1 VTIARIFFPQ
11 KMEAGDR
18 CTLTGEDRQY
28 VTSVLRMRKDERL
41 LLFNGAGCEY
51 EAIILGQDQERV
63 QLEIIRKAAIQPSA
77 LQITLAQSLPKAR
90 KMDFII
96 EKASELGASRIIP
109 FCSSRSVPHLTPDKT
124 AAKQIRWQKIARE
137 AARKC
142 HSGGI
147 PEVSDILTWENML
160 RASENR
166 ERDSTKK
173 IIFWEEETRINL
185 KQVLRNKK
193 NEQSR
198 DFFLIVGPEGGFA
211 REEIELAERMGF
223 TSVSLGRQILK
234 VETAALAILAMI
246 QYERGSFD
254 ADGQEDGGL

>member
-1 VTIARIFFPQ
+1 LTIARIFFPQ

-18 CTLTGEDRQY
+18 CALTGEDRQY
-28 VTSVLRMRKDERL
+28 VVSVLRMRKNERL
-41 LLFNGAGCEY
+41 LLFDGAGCEY
-51 EAIILGQDQERV
+51 DAVILGKDQERV
-63 QLEIIRKAAIQPSA
+63 QLEIVKKATVPGNA
-77 LQITLAQSLPKAR
+77 LQITLAQSLPKAK

-96 EKASELGASRIIP
+96 EKACELGATRIIP
-109 FCSSRSVPHLTPDKT
+109 FCSSRSVPRLTPDKT

-142 HSGGI
+142 HSGSI

-160 RASENR
+160 RSSGDRGEGR
-166 ERDSTKK
+166 TEK

-185 KQVLRNKK
+185 KQVLRDKGPEK
-193 NEQSR
+193 SR
-198 DFFLIVGPEGGFA
+198 NFFLIVGPEGGFA
-211 REEIELAERMGF
+211 REEVELAERMGF
-223 TSVSLGRQILK
+223 TSVSLGPQIFK

-254 ADGQEDGGL
+254 AAGQEEGGL